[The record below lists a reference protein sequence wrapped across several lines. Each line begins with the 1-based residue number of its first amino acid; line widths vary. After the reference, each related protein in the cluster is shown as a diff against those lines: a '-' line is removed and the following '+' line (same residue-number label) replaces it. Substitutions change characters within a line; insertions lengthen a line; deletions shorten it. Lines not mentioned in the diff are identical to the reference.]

1 MLTEIL
7 LTEII
12 GRITTTYDI
21 LRGTVRRARN
31 MSAVEILE
39 ELWTYRWQAA
49 VLRQRLC
56 VQIFYQG
63 HCISQQPH
71 YPQPPLEE
79 QFLEGH

>member
-39 ELWTYRWQAA
+39 ELWT
-49 VLRQRLC
+49 
-56 VQIFYQG
+56 
-63 HCISQQPH
+63 
-71 YPQPPLEE
+71 
-79 QFLEGH
+79 